1 MPVANYVVI
10 LLLVITGSGCGYHLT
25 ENSFL
30 PPDIK
35 TVYIEPFINRSRD
48 VGIDKE
54 LTTALRTEFYRRG
67 QLAVVD
73 NVEQA
78 DAIVSGVVRQLTT
91 NIASV
96 NRHNEVL
103 QFEAALTLD
112 VIVRRRE
119 PDTLLW
125 QAQGLRLSQIYS
137 GSRAAVVTT
146 SSDFATGNLSA
157 NDVRRLTDIQVTE
170 AAGRTARSQ
179 LMADFAADLR
189 QRLTEMF

>member
-1 MPVANYVVI
+1 
-10 LLLVITGSGCGYHLT
+10 
-25 ENSFL
+25 
-30 PPDIK
+30 
-35 TVYIEPFINRSRD
+35 
-48 VGIDKE
+48 
-54 LTTALRTEFYRRG
+54 
-67 QLAVVD
+67 VVD